1 MKDSILISN
10 NTNTYTSLIHLP
22 EIDEM
27 LYAKIEYENPVAAMK
42 YRAIPP
48 FFEHLKEIGEVK
60 QGDKVAMRSAGSAA
74 VAMAWITVRLGL
86 HPIAVLPPVA
96 PAPIVRMLR
105 WLGAEVHIVPPNEA
119 KELMAAYQ
127 EEDGVYVF
135 GQAGETRLVD
145 FYRPVGQEIYEQL
158 PNVAA
163 VTVGI
168 GTGISITGIARALRD
183 NSSTVRIYGCEPE
196 ESPVASAG
204 KWGPHKIPGLA
215 PPIAQPLLDKSIIED
230 IILVPSQRAWD
241 RAKDLAH
248 RFGIMAGPSAG
259 CTLDAALQLRAR
271 GVEGP
276 IVAILACSIGEY
288 LD

>member
-1 MKDSILISN
+1 MKDSILTSN
-10 NTNTYTSLIHLP
+10 YANTFTPLIHLP
-22 EIDEM
+22 DIDEM

-42 YRAIPP
+42 FRAIPP
-48 FFEHLKEIGEVK
+48 FFEHLKEIGEIK
-60 QGDKVAMRSAGSAA
+60 EGDKVAMRSAGSAA
-74 VAMAWITVRLGL
+74 VAMAWTTIRLGM

-105 WLGAEVHIVPPNEA
+105 WLGAEVHIVPPDVA
-119 KELMAAYQ
+119 KVKMAAYQ
-127 EEDGVYVF
+127 EDEEVYVF

-145 FYRPVGQEIYEQL
+145 FYRPVGLEIHEQL
-158 PNVAA
+158 PDVAA

-168 GTGISITGIARALRD
+168 GTGISITGIARALREQ
-183 NSSTVRIYGCEPE
+183 SSTVRIYGCEPA

-230 IILVPSQRAWD
+230 IILVPSERAWV
-241 RAKDLAH
+241 RAKNLAH
-248 RFGIMAGPSAG
+248 HFGIMAGPSAG
-259 CTLDAALQLRAR
+259 CTLDAALQLRDK
-271 GVEGP
+271 GIQGP

>member
-1 MKDSILISN
+1 MQDSISIP
-10 NTNTYTSLIHLP
+10 TKTSTATPLIHLP

-27 LYAKIEYENPVAAMK
+27 LYVKVEYENPVAAMK
-42 YRAIPP
+42 FRAIPP
-48 FFEHLKEIGEVK
+48 FFEHLLNIGEIK
-60 QGDKVAMRSAGSAA
+60 KGDKVAMRSAGSAA

-105 WLGAEVHIVPPNEA
+105 WLGAEVHIVKPDEA
-119 KELMAAYQ
+119 KKMMAAYQ
-127 EEDGVYVF
+127 EDDSVYVF
-135 GQAGETRLVD
+135 GQAGEHRLVD
-145 FYRPVGQEIYEQL
+145 LYGNVGVEIFEQL
-158 PNVAA
+158 PEVAA

-168 GTGISITGIARALRD
+168 GTGISVTGIARALKRL
-183 NSSTVRIYGCEPE
+183 SPTAKVYGCEPE
-196 ESPVASAG
+196 ESPVASQG

-230 IILVPSQRAWD
+230 IVLVPSDRAWE

-248 RFGIMAGPSAG
+248 GFGIMAGPSSG